1 MNPTLTSAKVVQTSV
16 TTTDRKSLRTTHI
29 WMTRPHNELL
39 LLGSNHLLYISS
51 CWFIFCQ
58 PSNQELTHV
67 PNQLIFA
74 NPFFTLILIKIE
86 PYMYSIKAA
95 LYVIFFIL

>member
-1 MNPTLTSAKVVQTSV
+1 MNPTLTSAKVEQTSV

-29 WMTRPHNELL
+29 WMTRPYNELL

-74 NPFFTLILIKIE
+74 NPFFTLTLIKID
-86 PYMYSIKAA
+86 PTCTLSKLLSM
-95 LYVIFFIL
+95 